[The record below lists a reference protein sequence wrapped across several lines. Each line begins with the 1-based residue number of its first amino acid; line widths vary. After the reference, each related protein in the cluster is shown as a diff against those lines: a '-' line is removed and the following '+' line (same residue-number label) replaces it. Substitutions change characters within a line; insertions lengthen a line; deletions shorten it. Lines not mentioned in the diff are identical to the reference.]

1 MEEHFSKI
9 HFCASEKLLG
19 FVFMNLIMYFDSET
33 SKKRTKTVVNSNNPS
48 WNQTFVYPR
57 IRLEDLR
64 SRVIEVTVWDYD
76 RFGSNE
82 FLGEVLIELTNI
94 ALIQQNEEALWHYLN
109 LHESVGGELTTVPPI
124 CPTPG
129 LMVRTFGDGL
139 MQCCQLCRNN
149 GKIFYLQGGQ
159 KFFYEMNCCNSETMF
174 TMCNIYYF
182 LRNVNL
188 LKITS
193 DF

>member
-1 MEEHFSKI
+1 MDRPVRTLVKDH
-9 HFCASEKLLG
+9 G
-19 FVFMNLIMYFDSET
+19 FPFNFTTISNSET
-33 SKKRTKTVVNSNNPS
+33 SKKRTKTVVNSNNPA

-129 LMVRTFGDGL
+129 LMVRTYFGDG
-139 MQCCQLCRNN
+139 
-149 GKIFYLQGGQ
+149 
-159 KFFYEMNCCNSETMF
+159 
-174 TMCNIYYF
+174 
-182 LRNVNL
+182 
-188 LKITS
+188 
-193 DF
+193 